1 MMMRGLAKAMVVVY
15 HKDTDEPSGIHPLQ
29 YN

>member
-1 MMMRGLAKAMVVVY
+1 MTRGNIKAMVVVY
-15 HKDTDEPSGIHPLQ
+15 HKGDDDPSGVHPMQ